1 MAEPATTGGS
11 GFGLRRLA
19 LASVVLGGVLAF
31 VLYRANRAFGD
42 FLADEGYLWYGVQR
56 VLAGEVP
63 LRDFMSY
70 EIGRYYLVAALLAPF
85 GAKGLL
91 ALRAGMAVFAG
102 LSLAL
107 CTGMAGYHWR
117 ESRVWRL
124 APAAVLFALWLVP
137 RHKVFDIAISA
148 VLVLAAY
155 RLFLRPG
162 VGRFFQWG
170 VAVGLA
176 AVIGQN
182 HGFYG
187 LLASALAFAWLWRV
201 ERAAL
206 RPAALVAWAAGVVIG
221 YLPVLG
227 FALFVRGFAQAEWN
241 ALHYLLVEYKGTNLP
256 LPLPWPWVVWPRWP
270 AIGWSQAL
278 GSLLFTCL
286 PVVLAVAGLW
296 LWLRG
301 RRGSD
306 TPSPLAAA
314 AWVVA
319 LPYLNVAFSRA
330 DISHLAQAIFP
341 FLLLCLAALAPAGR
355 GAGGRLFV
363 PLLLLL
369 VSLPVA
375 SVLQPRYA
383 AFRGQ
388 SLEQVD
394 VLGDKLMVSRRT
406 ASLLALAD
414 REGEGRPVLAVPV
427 FPGLDAAS
435 GMRSPTWEV
444 FPLFPRRPAFER
456 EEMARIAADPPALVL
471 VAEGGVDHRPELAY
485 PATHPLT
492 YRYVVEHFDRIAS
505 PVQGLEAYKA
515 RGAHAPARAQPL
527 SASPSD

>member
-1 MAEPATTGGS
+1 MAGS
-11 GFGLRRLA
+11 RFSLRRLVFASA
-19 LASVVLGGVLAF
+19 LLGGALAF

-70 EIGRYYLVAALLAPF
+70 EIGRYYLAAALLAPF

-91 ALRAGMAVFAG
+91 ALRAAMAVFAG

-107 CTGMAGYHWR
+107 CTGMAGYHWK
-117 ESRVWRL
+117 ESRAWRL
-124 APAAVLFALWLVP
+124 APAAALFALWLVP
-137 RHKVFDIAISA
+137 RHKVFDIAISG

-162 VGRFFQWG
+162 AGRFFQWG
-170 VAVGLA
+170 VAVGFA

-187 LLASALAFAWLWRV
+187 LLASVLAFAWLWRV

-206 RPAALVAWAAGVVIG
+206 RLAALVSWAAGVVVG

-227 FALFVRGFAQAEWN
+227 FALFAQGFAQAEWS

-278 GSLLFTCL
+278 GSLWFTCL
-286 PVVLAVAGLW
+286 PMTLAVAGFW

-306 TPSPLAAA
+306 APSPLAAA

-330 DISHLAQAIFP
+330 DISHLAQAMLP
-341 FLLLCLAALAPAGR
+341 FLVLCLAALAPAGR
-355 GAGGRLFV
+355 NPPRRLVV
-363 PLLLLL
+363 PVLLLL

-375 SVLQPRYA
+375 SALQPRYA

-388 SLEQVD
+388 PLEQVD

-414 REGEGRPVLAVPV
+414 REGKGRPVLAVPV
-427 FPGLDAAS
+427 FPGLDAAL
-435 GMRSPTWEV
+435 GMRSPTWEI
-444 FPLFPRRPAFER
+444 FPLFPRKPDFER
-456 EEMARIAADPPALVL
+456 QEMARIAAESTALVL

-492 YRYVVEHFDRIAS
+492 YQYVVEHFDRM
-505 PVQGLEAYKA
+505 PDPGQGLEAYKA
-515 RGAHAPARAQPL
+515 KGTHAPARAQPL
-527 SASPSD
+527 PVSPSD

>member
-1 MAEPATTGGS
+1 MAEAAHTAWS
-11 GFGLRRLA
+11 GFGLRRLV
-19 LASVVLGGVLAF
+19 LASALLGGVLAL
-31 VLYRANRAFGD
+31 VLYRSNRAFGD

-91 ALRAGMAVFAG
+91 ALRAAMAVFAG

-117 ESRVWRL
+117 ESRAWRL
-124 APAAVLFALWLVP
+124 VPTSVLFALWLVP

-170 VAVGLA
+170 VAVGFA

-187 LLASALAFAWLWRV
+187 LLVSTLAFAWLWRV

-206 RPAALVAWAAGVVIG
+206 RPVALAAWVAGVLVG

-227 FALFVRGFAQAEWN
+227 FALFAQGFAQAEWS
-241 ALHYLLVEYKGTNLP
+241 ALHYLLVDYKGTNLP
-256 LPLPWPWVVWPRWP
+256 LPLPWPWVVWSRWP

-278 GSLLFTCL
+278 GSLLFACL
-286 PVVLAVAGLW
+286 PVALAVTGLW

-301 RRGSD
+301 RRGGD
-306 TPSPLAAA
+306 APSPLAAA

-330 DISHLAQAIFP
+330 DISHLAQAMLP
-341 FLLLCLAALAPAGR
+341 FLVLCLAVLAPADR
-355 GAGGRLFV
+355 SATRRLV
-363 PLLLLL
+363 VVLLLLL

-383 AFRGQ
+383 ALRGQ

-414 REGEGRPVLAVPV
+414 REGEGHPVLAVPV
-427 FPGLDAAS
+427 FPGLDAAL
-435 GMRSPTWEV
+435 GMRSPTWEI
-444 FPLFPRRPAFER
+444 FPLFPRKPDFER
-456 EEMARIAADPPALVL
+456 REMARIAAEPPALVL

-492 YRYVVEHFDRIAS
+492 YQYVVEHFDRVPS
-505 PVQGLEAYKA
+505 PVQGLEVYKA
-515 RGAHAPARAQPL
+515 RGVHAPGRAQPL
-527 SASPSD
+527 PANPSD